1 MPVGLFFPLLIK
13 IFNFYK
19 KKNLSTDM
27 CSTHVEALVEA
38 LE

>member
-13 IFNFYK
+13 IFTFYK

-27 CSTHVEALVEA
+27 CSTHVEALE
-38 LE
+38 